1 MSETLTGG
9 CACGAVRYRA
19 NGAVEFA
26 FHCCCRRCQ
35 RATGAGHASAFAMPR
50 EDIELSGEIKY
61 FAQKADSGYETLSGF
76 CPACGSPISSETA
89 RMPER
94 LYLHAATLDDP
105 SIFKPSFVVFEEAAQ
120 PWDVIDPALLD
131 NND

>member
-1 MSETLTGG
+1 MSDAITGG

-19 NGAVEFA
+19 TGDIEFA

-35 RATGAGHASAFAMPR
+35 RVTGGGHASAFAVPR
-50 EDIELSGEIKY
+50 DGIELTGEIKY
-61 FAQKADSGYETLSGF
+61 FAQKADSGSETLSGF
-76 CPACGSPISSETA
+76 CPACGSPVSSETA

-105 SIFKPSFVVFEEAAQ
+105 SIFEPTFVVFQDAAQ
-120 PWDVIDPALLD
+120 PWDVLDPALLD
-131 NND
+131 SDR